1 MVKMK
6 EQPMEIFNQEVAAS
20 TGRNL
25 VPPGPR
31 VPATDA
37 IVEAEALR
45 AAAYQAVEHVPSL
58 SKLSA
63 IAHWQPDTIDDDV
76 DILVVDR
83 PGWITA
89 NAASLQVML
98 EPAFQRIS
106 ELNEEL
112 INSISSE
119 LTTRFSGAQVGAVL
133 AFLGTKVLGQF
144 EPYAARAAGGAAKPR
159 LMLVAPNVM
168 TIREELKLDSDDFR
182 FWVALHELTHVAQ
195 FAQAPWLAGHILD
208 TATEFLL
215 LNLMPDTAGELTRE
229 QKTSRAKE
237 LESQLTGVMSL
248 LEGHANV
255 MMDAVDRNLV
265 PSVKT
270 IRKRFDARSEKHSWF
285 GHLIRKIIGLDAKAK
300 QYKQGQSF
308 VAAVVERVGIEQFN
322 AVWARPENLP
332 TKQELTD
339 PDTWIARVPGQT
351 VR

>member
-1 MVKMK
+1 MVDMK
-6 EQPMEIFNQEVAAS
+6 GPPMQIFNQEVAAS

-45 AAAYQAVEHVPSL
+45 AAAYAAVDHVAPL

-63 IAHWQPDTIDDDV
+63 IAHWQSATVDDDV
-76 DILVVDR
+76 SILVVDR
-83 PGWITA
+83 PGWISA

-98 EPAFQRIS
+98 EPAFNRLA
-106 ELNEEL
+106 ELHEDL
-112 INSISSE
+112 FKSISSDV
-119 LTTRFSGAQVGAVL
+119 TTRFSGAQVGAVL
-133 AFLGTKVLGQF
+133 AFLATKVLGQF
-144 EPYAARAAGGAAKPR
+144 EPYAARAAGASTKPR

-168 TIREELKLDSDDFR
+168 TIREELKLDADDFR

-195 FAQAPWLAGHILD
+195 FAQAPWLADHILD

-215 LNLMPDTAGELTRE
+215 LNLVPQNTKTETK
-229 QKTSRAKE
+229 QKAARAKE

-255 MMDAVDRNLV
+255 IMDAVDRKLV

-270 IRKRFDARSEKHSWF
+270 IRKRFDERSTRHNWF
-285 GHLIRKIIGLDAKAK
+285 GQLIRKIIGLDAKAK
-300 QYKQGQSF
+300 QYKQGQAF
-308 VAAVVERVGIEQFN
+308 VSAVVERVGMEQFN
-322 AVWARPENLP
+322 TVWEQPANLP
-332 TKQELTD
+332 TKSEITNAD
-339 PDTWIARVPGQT
+339 AWIARVMNAP
-351 VR
+351 VS